1 MQCVLKFIV
10 AYLIP
15 LAIVATIWVGV
26 FIAIKKFI
34 EQKQKRFP

>member
-1 MQCVLKFIV
+1 MTTEIILRFVV

-15 LAIVATIWVGV
+15 LAILATIWVGL

-34 EQKQKRFP
+34 EK

>member
-1 MQCVLKFIV
+1 MYCIAKIIC

-15 LAIVATIWVGV
+15 LAIVATIWVGL

-34 EQKQKRFP
+34 EK